1 MRCTAAAREEQNDGE
16 GAGGD
21 PAAQD
26 QCAALPRQEGDKA
39 AQPAENGGAGTTM
52 ERVVVLARAD
62 DEHTA
67 GDIDLEAARAQM
79 DIAIKLMYRTSTYR
93 RATARRQKAWTTR

>member
-1 MRCTAAAREEQNDGE
+1 MRCTAAARGEEQNDGE

-39 AQPAENGGAGTTM
+39 AQHSLKG
-52 ERVVVLARAD
+52 
-62 DEHTA
+62 
-67 GDIDLEAARAQM
+67 
-79 DIAIKLMYRTSTYR
+79 
-93 RATARRQKAWTTR
+93 